1 MTRQLVL
8 TIAALLLGAIRAPS
22 APAQDPVPL
31 AEADHAR
38 AALSALTRAYEQA
51 DLAGVRALLD
61 PGFIGLQHFL
71 DAIQRDFHALR
82 FIRIHLEQ
90 PRVIAGPDVAV
101 IQAGWEKRFVDAVTF
116 RPALVSGQVTVLMH
130 RTPSGWRLA
139 ALSGDS
145 PFGTVSAPASPVRS
159 RRGTTATGP

>member
-1 MTRQLVL
+1 MTRRFALV
-8 TIAALLLGAIRAPS
+8 IATLLLAVIGARS
-22 APAQDPVPL
+22 LHAQEPLLL
-31 AEADHAR
+31 AETEHAR
-38 AALSALTRAYEQA
+38 RAFEALTRAYEQA

-61 PGFIGLQHFL
+61 PGFIGHQHFL
-71 DAIQRDFHALR
+71 DAVQRDFHALR
-82 FIRIHLEQ
+82 LIRIHLAQ

-116 RPALVSGQVTVLMH
+116 RPVLLSGQVTVLMH

-145 PFGTVSAPASPVRS
+145 PFGTLSASAASTRS
-159 RRGTTATGP
+159 RRGATPSP